1 MPLTIRVSFY
11 KRTNGPGSLEIAFHD
26 PHARDRILAETA
38 RWNAEFKLAMT
49 VPLTELVA
57 RGIVGPKTAAQWEQR
72 CALRGAVRAYGI
84 A

>member
-1 MPLTIRVSFY
+1 MPLSIRVAFY
-11 KRTNGPGSLEIAFHD
+11 KRTNGPGTLEVAYHD
-26 PHARDRILAETA
+26 PRARDRIVDETSA
-38 RWNAEFKLAMT
+38 WNATFKLAMT

-57 RGIVGPKTAAQWEQR
+57 RGIVGPKTAAHWEQR